1 MLKNVTKVALAAAL
15 ALGFT
20 AATAHAQL
28 KIGLRLAPAVAFS
41 RVQDNS
47 SQDRPNQ
54 PNKDIKYSGNGAG
67 FGISTGVLFDY
78 FIKPNY
84 AVSSGVYYTVK
95 RAAVD
100 AGNIGST
107 DWNLQMIQIP
117 VTMKLYT
124 NEIMPDMKIYFQL
137 GGALDFV
144 IAQKRKSFVSDS
156 VSAPDSGPFRGFDVS
171 ILLGSGVEYR
181 VAESTTLFAGFS
193 YNRGL
198 LNMMTKYGALNEFRD
213 LNIDHANDRYGV
225 RVDMVSL
232 DMGIKF

>member
-20 AATAHAQL
+20 AAPAQAQL

-41 RVQDNS
+41 RVQDYS
-47 SQDRPNQ
+47 SQDLGPGN
-54 PNKDIKYSGNGAG
+54 DIKYSGNGAG

-100 AGNIGST
+100 GGAIGST
-107 DWNLQMIQIP
+107 AWNLQMIQIP
-117 VTMKLYT
+117 ITMKLYT

-156 VSAPDSGPFRGFDVS
+156 IPAPDSGPFRGFDVS
-171 ILLGSGVEYR
+171 LLLGSGVEYR

-198 LNMMTKYGALNEFRD
+198 LNMMTKYGALNEFNA
-213 LNIDHANDRYGV
+213 LGIDKANDRYGV